1 MPKWAN
7 SSTLISDMK
16 IKSKLGIWFGF
27 GVIVLIVLF
36 EITFWFGT
44 PPKTSNADTK
54 TIDVNGQAIAYQ
66 VSGSGPAL
74 VLLHSGA
81 WSGIEFRQMTDL
93 LDDEYTVYTVD
104 MPGFGLSD
112 KPQVT
117 YSLEYLTRQMH
128 GFIEQFPEKHFHL
141 IGASIGGSVAVQLA
155 ASYPER
161 VKSLTLIDPFGF
173 DQDINNTAIIAQV
186 PVLAELV
193 FYPNRLTFDYILDH
207 GLLSTDSVT
216 SDYRDDLFSMSQLP
230 KAGRAK
236 LSVLRSTITFRGVH
250 PDVVNA
256 MKNSALEVHQPTLV
270 LWGENDT
277 YAPVHQHEKVQEY
290 IPQAQYQ
297 SLATAGHF
305 AHMETPDDISKYIKN
320 FLHGLK
326 SQ

>member
-1 MPKWAN
+1 MR
-7 SSTLISDMK
+7 T
-16 IKSKLGIWFGF
+16 KSKVGIWLGF
-27 GVIVLIVLF
+27 AIIVLIVLF

-44 PPKTSNADTK
+44 PPNAITTNTK
-54 TIDVNGQAIAYQ
+54 TITVNGQNIAYH
-66 VSGSGPAL
+66 VSGSGPA
-74 VLLHSGA
+74 VILLHSGA
-81 WSGIEFRQMTDL
+81 WSSIEFRQMSNL

-104 MPGFGLSD
+104 MPGFGESD

-117 YSLEYLTRQMH
+117 YSLEYLTRQMY

-141 IGASIGGSVAVQLA
+141 VGASIGGSVAVQLA

-161 VKSLTLIDPFGF
+161 IKSLTLVDPFGF
-173 DQDINNTAIIAQV
+173 EQDINNTAIIAQV

-207 GLLSTDSVT
+207 GLLSKNSVT
-216 SDYRDDLFSMSQLP
+216 SDYRDDLFSVSQLP

-256 MKNSALEVHQPTLV
+256 MKNSALAVHQPTLV
-270 LWGENDT
+270 VWGENDT
-277 YAPVHQHEKVQEY
+277 YAPVHQHEQVQEY

-297 SLATAGHF
+297 NLPSAGHF
-305 AHMETPDDISKYIKN
+305 AHMETPDDITKYIKT
-320 FLHGLK
+320 FLHGLQ